1 MVTVKALDELTLADL
16 WQAVPR
22 DEDFWEDTRPQLR
35 AVLKH
40 VMQGALEAELVD
52 LLGAARYRRVEWR
65 RGYRNGFY
73 ERDLV
78 TQIGIVQ
85 GVRVPRARGLRSDHA
100 VFQRYQRRQGEVN
113 QLIRDVFL
121 RGVSTRE
128 VGRVLEAMLGE
139 RVSASTVSRVAR
151 TLDAEVQ
158 RFHQQPIADTWRYL
172 LLDGVYLR
180 VKGAAKVKRRLVL
193 CAFGIGRDGRRRL
206 IDFRLAE
213 SESESGWSAFLED
226 LRARGL
232 DGQHLQL
239 IATDGCT
246 GLHAAVRYVYPYV
259 ARQHCWAHKLRNVS
273 NLLRRSQQPEC
284 IAGARR
290 IYQAATRRGAIAAY
304 WAWARDW
311 RASAPRA
318 VACLERDLDE
328 LLAHF
333 TCPREDRRAIRT
345 TNAIERCFRE
355 VRRRTRPMSCF
366 TNDASCERIIY
377 AVVSHLNRNWE
388 ARPSLSTHKP

>member
-1 MVTVKALDELTLADL
+1 METVKAVDELTLADL
-16 WQAVPR
+16 WRMVPA
-22 DEDFWEDTRPQLR
+22 DEDFWEDTKPRLR
-35 AVLKH
+35 AILKH
-40 VMQGALEAELVD
+40 CMQGALEAELVE

-73 ERDLV
+73 DRDVV

-85 GVRVPRARGLRSDHA
+85 GVRVPRARGLRSEHA
-100 VFQRYQRRQGEVN
+100 VFERYQRRQGEVN

-128 VGRVLEAMLGE
+128 VGRVLETILGE
-139 RVSASTVSRVAR
+139 RVSAATVSRVAR
-151 TLDAEVQ
+151 SLDAEVQ
-158 RFHQQPIADTWRYL
+158 RFHQQPISDAWRYL
-172 LLDGVYLR
+172 LLDGVDLR

-193 CAFGIGRDGRRRL
+193 CAFGIDIDGRRRL

-213 SESESGWSAFLED
+213 SESEAGWSAFLED

-232 DGQHLQL
+232 RGQQLRL

-259 ARQHCWAHKLRNVS
+259 LRQHCWAHKLRNVS
-273 NLLRRSQQPEC
+273 NLLRRSEQADC

-290 IYQAATRRGAIAAY
+290 IYQAPTRRAAVAAY
-304 WAWARDW
+304 WAWTRRW
-311 RASAPRA
+311 RGRAPRA

-333 TCPREDRRAIRT
+333 GCPIEDRRAIRT

-377 AVVSHLNRNWE
+377 AVVSHLNRTWE
-388 ARPSLSTHKP
+388 ARPSQSTQKA